1 MNRIWLIFAV
11 WVLSAATWARNGL
24 QETELISL
32 RVTSSDPSLIV
43 VDRGEGDGL
52 QIGDPV
58 RIFLRRGGVQEAT
71 VVSVQMRSA
80 VIEMLDTSI
89 VPEPGTRG
97 EVEIPSSRIGQPEAN
112 EPPLPGTQEEG
123 APAADE
129 LTPERPE
136 AGADPRGDGWQPGMP
151 LLAQVN
157 AVRPERRKP
166 FVTGRVYTTMDYIRS
181 GQDNRTDFWARS
193 GLGLTYG
200 NPFGRGGR
208 LNFDGE
214 INHRSVLKP
223 REDYVEDHTRLR
235 LDRLSYAWGGTRFQR
250 DRFEVGRF
258 LQSGLPEF
266 GVLDGLEWQRRD
278 ANGHRYGASVGYLP
292 EPDGEQQTGHDLQ
305 FAGWYRWVSDDSE
318 RFTMTGGFQK
328 TLHDMTSDR
337 DLFLFK
343 VQAEP
348 WKDWSLRGS
357 AWIDY
362 YDSRD
367 VLKSSGLDLTRTLLS
382 LSRRLENGR
391 GLDLRL
397 SHYRFPETRRQVGNG
412 PILAELKNDRAERL
426 SVRSWRRSRR
436 GTTTHV
442 EAGVWSDENDT
453 GGDLEFGFQL
463 QDLLLNDSRTG
474 LVLFGARGRFDT
486 VGGLRVVL
494 SRELKRGRW
503 DVLYELAHHHQD
515 GFSDDRDDLLQ
526 NRLRGSRLFPLRSG
540 WTLSP
545 YVEADY
551 WDQELAWSFGFW
563 LRRRF

>member
-11 WVLSAATWARNGL
+11 WFSIATAWAQGGS
-24 QETELISL
+24 QETESVSL

-43 VDRGEGDGL
+43 VDRGEADGL
-52 QIGDPV
+52 EIGDPV

-71 VVSVQMRSA
+71 VVSVQLRSA
-80 VIEMLDTSI
+80 VIEMLETSI

-97 EVEIPSSRIGQPEAN
+97 EVEIPRSRFGEPQDTETPPVGTEPED
-112 EPPLPGTQEEG
+112 PPPTEE
-123 APAADE
+123 AE
-129 LTPERPE
+129 SETPQ
-136 AGADPRGDGWQPGMP
+136 AGAEPEGDGWQPGMP

-157 AVRPERRKP
+157 AVRPARRKA
-166 FVTGRVYTTMDYIRS
+166 FVTGRLYTTTDYIRS

-193 GLGLTYG
+193 GLGLTYE

-208 LNFDGE
+208 LNLDGE

-223 REDYVEDHTRLR
+223 RQDYVEDHTRLR

-250 DRFEVGRF
+250 DRWEVGRF
-258 LQSGLPEF
+258 LQSGMPEF

-278 ANGHRYGASVGYLP
+278 ANGHRYGGSVGYLP

-318 RFTMTGGFQK
+318 RFTMTGGYQK

-337 DLFLFK
+337 DLFVFK
-343 VQAEP
+343 MQAVP
-348 WKDWSLRGS
+348 WKDWSFRGS

-367 VLKSSGLDLTRTLLS
+367 VIKSSGLDLTRTLLS
-382 LSRRLENGR
+382 LSRRLKDGR

-397 SHYRFPETRRQVGNG
+397 SHYRFPETQRQVGNG
-412 PILAELKNDRAERL
+412 PILAELKNDRAERF
-426 SVRSWRRSRR
+426 SVRNWRTSRR

-442 EAGVWSDENDT
+442 EAGLWSDENDS

-463 QDLLLNDSRTG
+463 RDLLLNDSRTG
-474 LVLFGARGRFDT
+474 VVLFGSRGRFDS

-494 SRELKRGRW
+494 GRELRRGRW

-515 GFSDDRDDLLQ
+515 GFTDDRDDLLQ
-526 NRLRGSRLFPLRSG
+526 NRLRGSRLFPLRGG

-545 YVEADY
+545 YAELDY
-551 WDQELAWSFGFW
+551 WDQELAWSLGFW
-563 LRRRF
+563 LQRRF